1 MNEPMTRWRSQ
12 LRDGLQA
19 MAIDLSEGQQQLLLD
34 YLGLLLKW
42 NKAFNLT
49 AIRDPDEMVSRQL
62 LDSLSILPLLQGARV
77 LDVGTGPGLPGI
89 PLAVAR
95 PDSRFVLIDSNG
107 KKTRFVQQSLV
118 TLGLPNIEVVRT
130 RVEAY
135 RADAG
140 FDTITSR
147 AFAAL
152 PKMVQLTRHL
162 LAEQGRLLA
171 MKGTVPTEEIAQLEA
186 DGYRVEVVPLQVP
199 GSDGARHALLVDQGK
214 DVMGEANADL
224 G

>member
-1 MNEPMTRWRSQ
+1 MSDHLDLWRRQ

-19 MAIDLSEGQQQLLLD
+19 MAIDLSERQQQLLLD
-34 YLGLLLKW
+34 YLALLLKW
-42 NKAFNLT
+42 NRAFNLT
-49 AIRDPDEMVSRQL
+49 AIRDPGEMVSRQL
-62 LDSLSILPLLQGARV
+62 LDSLSILPLLRGARV

-118 TLGLPNIEVVRT
+118 TLGLSNAEVVRI
-130 RVEAY
+130 RVESY
-135 RADAG
+135 RADTG

-152 PKMVQLTRHL
+152 PKLLQLTRHL
-162 LAEQGRLLA
+162 LDERGQLLA
-171 MKGTVPTEEIAQLEA
+171 MKGTLPTGEIAELEA
-186 DGYRVEVVPLQVP
+186 VGYRVEVVPLQVP
-199 GSDGARHALLVDQGK
+199 GSDRQRHALLVDRVAGQ
-214 DVMGEANADL
+214 DRRRASP
-224 G
+224 

>member
-1 MNEPMTRWRSQ
+1 MNTSLERWPQQ
-12 LRDGLQA
+12 LRDGLRQ
-19 MAIDLSEGQQQLLLD
+19 MGVDLSASQQQQLLD
-34 YLGLLLKW
+34 YLALLHKW

-49 AIRDPDEMVSRQL
+49 AIRDANVMVSRQL
-62 LDSLSILPLLQGARV
+62 LDSLSILPFIKGPRI

-89 PLAVAR
+89 PLAIAL
-95 PDSRFVLIDSNG
+95 PDQQFVLIDSNG

-118 TLGLPNIEVVRT
+118 TLGLGNVEVVRT

-135 RADAG
+135 RSDAG

-152 PKMVQLTRHL
+152 PKMLELTRHL
-162 LAEQGRLLA
+162 LDERGRLLA
-171 MKGTVPTEEIAQLEA
+171 MKGTVPTEEIAELEA
-186 DGYRVEVVPLQVP
+186 DGYGVAVVPLQVP
-199 GSDGARHALLVDQGK
+199 NSDGQRHALLVERTATAGGRD
-214 DVMGEANADL
+214 ADL

>member
-1 MNEPMTRWRSQ
+1 MNAPLELWRRQ
-12 LRDGLQA
+12 LQA
-19 MAIDLSEGQQQLLLD
+19 GLRAMDIALSERQQQRLLD
-34 YLGLLLKW
+34 YLALLLKW

-49 AIRDPDEMVSRQL
+49 AIREPGEMVSRQL
-62 LDSLSILPLLQGARV
+62 LDSLSILPLLRGTRV

-89 PLAVAR
+89 PLAIAEPER
-95 PDSRFVLIDSNG
+95 QFVLIDSNG

-118 TLGLPNIEVVRT
+118 TLGLANARVERS

-135 RADAG
+135 RSVDG

-152 PKMVQLTRHL
+152 PKMLQLTEHL
-162 LAEQGRLLA
+162 LAGRGRLVA
-171 MKGTVPTEEIAQLEA
+171 MKGTVPGEEIAELEA
-186 DGYRVEVVPLQVP
+186 AGYRVEVVPLQVP
-199 GSDGARHALLVDQGK
+199 ESDGQRHALLVEPAGVAGGHD
-214 DVMGEANADL
+214 ADL

>member
-1 MNEPMTRWRSQ
+1 MTEHLTRWRHQ
-12 LRDGLQA
+12 LSDGLRA
-19 MAIDLSEGQQQLLLD
+19 MAIDLSLEQQQQLLD

-42 NKAFNLT
+42 NRAFNLT
-49 AIRDPDEMVSRQL
+49 AIRDPEQMVSRQL
-62 LDSLSILPLLQGARV
+62 LDSLSILPLLTGERV

-89 PLAVAR
+89 PLAVAQ

-118 TLGLPNIEVVRT
+118 TLGLPNVAVVRT

-135 RADAG
+135 QAGTG
-140 FDTITSR
+140 FDTITAR

-162 LAEQGRLLA
+162 LADRGQLLA
-171 MKGTVPTEEIAQLEA
+171 MKGTVPKDEIAELEA
-186 DGYRVEVVPLQVP
+186 AGYRVEVVPLRVP
-199 GSDGARHALLVDQGK
+199 GSDGQRHALRVRAGRSA
-214 DVMGEANADL
+214 E
-224 G
+224 